1 MLDSAISILHDDTIK
16 KIEHLSKKNFIKGK
30 DGASKGDDYCFSN
43 RESHGTMVT
52 GMVVRYAPKANVFV
66 CCVSEENKFKQ
77 DAIIKAIEVIHADN
91 KCQVAVMSFGHLSD
105 KEYDNRKKTD

>member
-1 MLDSAISILHDDTIK
+1 MKRTSLKEKTEPQREMTTGSL
-16 KIEHLSKKNFIKGK
+16 IENHVGR
-30 DGASKGDDYCFSN
+30 C
-43 RESHGTMVT
+43 MVT
-52 GMVVRYAPKANVFV
+52 GMVACYAPKANVFV

-105 KEYDNRKKTD
+105 KEYDNRKKN